1 MMKIVATILISGL
14 FLIANAG
21 CNGQKSVQPSN
32 NLDPA
37 KVSYQEKKV
46 STNDNINFSGF
57 DLTIDYGKKRTYKI
71 NFSDT
76 ADNKTAFLQDL
87 DGQSV
92 TGTKAFNQ
100 LITNFH
106 KFSFDENTRE
116 SDVVDEVTKSLGVS
130 DQFRS
135 FQLKVIYNNGFEKIY
150 KKRA

>member
-1 MMKIVATILISGL
+1 MKITVTILISGL

-21 CNGQKSVQPSN
+21 CNGQNNVQPSN

-37 KVSYQEKKV
+37 KVSYQDQKD
-46 STNDNINFSGF
+46 STSDNLNFSGF
-57 DLTIDYGKKRTYKI
+57 DLTIDYGTNRTYQI

-76 ADNKTAFLQDL
+76 ASYKKAFLQDL
-87 DGQSV
+87 DGQQV

-106 KFSFDENTRE
+106 KFSFDEDTKE
-116 SDVVDEVTKSLGVS
+116 DDVVEEVTRSLGVP
-130 DQFRS
+130 DQFRT
-135 FQLKVIYNNGFEKIY
+135 FQLKVMYNNGYEKIY